1 MCCDVSSQKSL
12 RPAVRRL
19 DLMFKKKIPS
29 LKFGKYEITH
39 EDRLEME
46 SIGHRS

>member
-1 MCCDVSSQKSL
+1 MGIVITELSL
-12 RPAVRRL
+12 KPALRRL
-19 DLMFKKKIPS
+19 DLMFRKKVPS

-46 SIGHRS
+46 QVDGRI

>member
-1 MCCDVSSQKSL
+1 
-12 RPAVRRL
+12 
-19 DLMFKKKIPS
+19 MFRKKVPS

-46 SIGHRS
+46 QVDGRI